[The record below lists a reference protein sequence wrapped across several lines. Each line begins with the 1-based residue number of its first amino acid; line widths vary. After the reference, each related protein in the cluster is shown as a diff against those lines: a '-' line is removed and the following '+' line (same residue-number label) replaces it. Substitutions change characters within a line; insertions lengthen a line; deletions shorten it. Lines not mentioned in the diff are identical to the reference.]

1 MELAL
6 ALASESAQLRATQ
19 MGGDLKTVIPHDNQR
34 GVLLHQASAR
44 ELANVKEQRHGLVAR
59 KYVVNCHVVQ
69 SRQLAEGTLE
79 RNLVPKEFE
88 VDVVGA

>member
-6 ALASESAQLRATQ
+6 ALAYKSVCLRATRT
-19 MGGDLKTVIPHDNQR
+19 GDDLETVIPHDNQP
-34 GVLLHQASAR
+34 GDLLHQASAR
-44 ELANVKEQRHGLVAR
+44 VLATVKEQRHGVVAR
-59 KYVVNCHVVQ
+59 ESVMDCHVAQ

-79 RNLVPKEFE
+79 RNLVPKGCE